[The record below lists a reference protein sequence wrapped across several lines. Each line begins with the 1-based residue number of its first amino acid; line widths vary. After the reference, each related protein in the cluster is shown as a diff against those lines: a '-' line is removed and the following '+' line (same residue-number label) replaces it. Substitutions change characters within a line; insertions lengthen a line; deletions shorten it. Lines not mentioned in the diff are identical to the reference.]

1 MSEQQ
6 LKQPHEDVRG
16 VDRTGNDFLS
26 LDESGVYH
34 RDVLMALARH
44 FYAAIRVGDPAPVV
58 QRMYVD
64 VVNPKVGDLVVE
76 NAKGFYA
83 KDLDTRIKALG
94 FLVERRREWWQTD
107 EEYQKA
113 LDAGEMDPDDE
124 RPTDEAWYV
133 QYGPNPGD
141 ICRWANCNFIAI
153 PVGGDYTDRPGLRE
167 GSQIVIQRDALRRTI
182 IDAGFNLEVPGILDD
197 ALRPPV

>member
-1 MSEQQ
+1 MSKQQ

-26 LDESGVYH
+26 LDDSAIYH
-34 RDVLMALARH
+34 RQVLMALARH
-44 FYAAIRVGDPAPVV
+44 LYAAIRVGDPAPVV

-76 NAKGFYA
+76 NAKGLYA
-83 KDLDTRIKALG
+83 KDLDTQLKALG
-94 FLVERRREWWQTD
+94 FLVERRREWANTD
-107 EEYQKA
+107 EEHQALVDDGA
-113 LDAGEMDPDDE
+113 LDPEDRM
-124 RPTDEAWYV
+124 TDEAWYV
-133 QYGPNPGD
+133 QYGPHPGD

-197 ALRPPV
+197 ALRPPA

>member
-1 MSEQQ
+1 MTQPD
-6 LKQPHEDVRG
+6 LKQPHEGVRG

-26 LDESGVYH
+26 LDPSAVYH

-44 FYAAIRVGDPAPVV
+44 FYTAIRVGEPAPVV
-58 QRMYVD
+58 QRMYAD

-76 NAKGFYA
+76 NARGFYA
-83 KDLDTRIKALG
+83 KDLDTRLKAMG

-113 LDAGEMDPDDE
+113 LDEGEQDPDDE

-133 QYGPNPGD
+133 QYGPDPGD
-141 ICRWANCNFIAI
+141 ICRWTNCDFIAI
-153 PVGGDYTDRPGLRE
+153 PIGGDYPIRAGVRE
-167 GSQIVIQRDALRRTI
+167 GTKIVIQRDALRRTI

-197 ALRPPV
+197 ALKMPR